1 MGAVLD
7 GKPRSMVA
15 AAERERRLARERRR
29 AQRIAETAIEFIPAQ
44 GQVSLSSGGWRDLV
58 DCIGEATVLA
68 SDEER
73 LLFTCMNEL
82 KRRAKAGPFALDA
95 EIGALAGCPRHEM
108 AAVLEA
114 LGFVAAETGPVP
126 LFAEAPRRGKA
137 APRRA
142 RASARQ
148 RTVDPHSPFAKLAAL
163 RPPNAA
169 R

>member
-1 MGAVLD
+1 MLIKERGLLRALLLSIAHGNETPPFLPGRAKVSVPCDTALPEAYYTAL
-7 GKPRSMVA
+7 GFVPIGPRAFRVDI
-15 AAERERRLARERRR
+15 AER
-29 AQRIAETAIEFIPAQ
+29 
-44 GQVSLSSGGWRDLV
+44 LV
-58 DCIGEATVLA
+58 GL
-68 SDEER
+68 
-73 LLFTCMNEL
+73 L

-114 LGFVAAETGPVP
+114 LGFVAAETDPVP

-142 RASARQ
+142 RAGARQ
-148 RTVDPHSPFAKLAAL
+148 RPVDPHSPFAKLAAL